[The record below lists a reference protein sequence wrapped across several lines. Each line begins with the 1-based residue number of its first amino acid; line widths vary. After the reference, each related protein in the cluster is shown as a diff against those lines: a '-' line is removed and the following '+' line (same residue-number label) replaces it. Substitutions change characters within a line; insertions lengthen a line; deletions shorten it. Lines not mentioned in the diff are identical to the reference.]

1 MKVRSMVEKPESGK
15 EPSSFATYGRY
26 LYTPDIFDALR
37 STDTSHKH
45 QGEFTQTEAIN
56 LMAAK
61 GKVSALQ
68 FEGTRYDLGE
78 PLGYLVSSIK
88 VAMERSEFKKPLL
101 EEMKKL
107 LDSHQI

>member
-1 MKVRSMVEKPESGK
+1 MDSKIIKYFLLIFFI
-15 EPSSFATYGRY
+15 SF
-26 LYTPDIFDALR
+26 
-37 STDTSHKH
+37 
-45 QGEFTQTEAIN
+45 
-56 LMAAK
+56 
-61 GKVSALQ
+61 KVSAVE

-107 LDSHQI
+107 LASH

>member
-1 MKVRSMVEKPESGK
+1 
-15 EPSSFATYGRY
+15 
-26 LYTPDIFDALR
+26 
-37 STDTSHKH
+37 
-45 QGEFTQTEAIN
+45 
-56 LMAAK
+56 MAAK

-68 FEGTRYDLGE
+68 FKGTRYDLGE

-107 LDSHQI
+107 LASHQS

>member
-1 MKVRSMVEKPESGK
+1 
-15 EPSSFATYGRY
+15 
-26 LYTPDIFDALR
+26 
-37 STDTSHKH
+37 
-45 QGEFTQTEAIN
+45 
-56 LMAAK
+56 MAAK

-107 LDSHQI
+107 LASHQS